1 MMKVLLITAPR
12 DGEVTEFI
20 SPNILSYD
28 MLHYPPLGLLA
39 IAAEVDPRHELKVLD
54 TVTKNMTIQESI
66 NYIVEFKPDLL
77 GMSIVSRRIYPSTA
91 LFRQIKELMPNLI
104 TVAGGPHVNDFSVE
118 TMRLGSIDYGL
129 AGYCEK
135 TFPKLVE
142 ALDQDKVSESD
153 LKKIP
158 NLYYFVEDDLRSTPP
173 STEPVILDDLPYPRR
188 ELVNLRDYYTAV
200 DEEQMTTLYTSRG
213 CPYKCS
219 FCDVQEKNYYYRS
232 TKGIVDEFEY
242 ILSLG
247 IKEIAIF
254 DDTFNMGRKR
264 VVDMCEEIL
273 RRGLKV
279 KWSARVRA
287 HPFDTEMIKIMKEAG
302 CVRLQCGVESLNPIS
317 LKNMKKKVTL
327 EHIRNFFSMCDEMGI
342 ETLGYFILGFPEE
355 THEYRQK
362 FYQELKRLNP
372 TYMELSILYPL
383 AKTPYYEDLIK
394 NGVYERDFWGEF
406 FKNPVRDW
414 NVPPYRQPELQAEL
428 NTMVDVL
435 YKKFYL
441 SPGFIIKELQRK
453 TSFEMFMR
461 KVQLAFKMMFID
473 WKKNPT

>member
-12 DGEVTEFI
+12 EGEVTEFI

-77 GMSIVSRRIYPSTA
+77 GMSIVSRRIYPSIA
-91 LFRQIKELMPNLI
+91 AFRQIRELMPNLI
-104 TVAGGPHVNDFSVE
+104 TVAGGPHVNDFPVE
-118 TMRLGSIDYGL
+118 TMRLGSVDYGL

-158 NLYYFVEDDLRSTPP
+158 SLYYFVEDDLRSTPP

-188 ELVNLRDYYTAV
+188 GLVNLRDYYTAA

-219 FCDVQEKNYYYRS
+219 FCDVQGKNYYYRS
-232 TKGIVDEFEY
+232 TKGILDEFEY

-254 DDTFNMGRKR
+254 DDTFNMYKVGKSLPSDSLRYRK
-264 VVDMCEEIL
+264 
-273 RRGLKV
+273 
-279 KWSARVRA
+279 
-287 HPFDTEMIKIMKEAG
+287 
-302 CVRLQCGVESLNPIS
+302 N
-317 LKNMKKKVTL
+317 
-327 EHIRNFFSMCDEMGI
+327 
-342 ETLGYFILGFPEE
+342 
-355 THEYRQK
+355 
-362 FYQELKRLNP
+362 
-372 TYMELSILYPL
+372 
-383 AKTPYYEDLIK
+383 
-394 NGVYERDFWGEF
+394 
-406 FKNPVRDW
+406 
-414 NVPPYRQPELQAEL
+414 
-428 NTMVDVL
+428 
-435 YKKFYL
+435 
-441 SPGFIIKELQRK
+441 
-453 TSFEMFMR
+453 
-461 KVQLAFKMMFID
+461 
-473 WKKNPT
+473 